1 MIVDRIIIFVSSSL
15 TVVAIEI
22 LFLKLL
28 TFISREY
35 GNEISSSE
43 GSLRN

>member
-28 TFISREY
+28 TFVSREY
-35 GNEISSSE
+35 GNEISSRE